1 MAKQW
6 VFFNFLFR
14 RKQYGLRH
22 EGVRQGSLQLALTSK
37 EQNTNPPGS
46 RVFLSLDQFW
56 CTWERLC
63 MNRVR
68 SLLSMRSMLL
78 GYSFEPRPNS
88 RALATGGSVM
98 LIGLSTNGSLHS
110 KKPVWLERTSSN
122 RGQLLWPAACM
133 FINKVSDDVCQWN
146 GYDVVISK
154 GGIFLKNALYVA
166 WHTKKLW
173 AFSDLVAVISAALH
187 ETFVR
192 SKYANSASK
201 FLLYW
206 MRIICCIYK
215 DFVRQLKAF
224 FPSFC
229 HSCPCEMSPGWGHL
243 ITWIDP
249 SVGHLNG
256 ILARVGGNL
265 NNNFKCLRGGG
276 MLKLP
281 FERYIIFDK
290 HSVERTIRCAWL
302 CCFSLY
308 TTVSLLSHLQQ
319 VIKWHRS
326 HTQVLSKPSD
336 IWHIL

>member
-1 MAKQW
+1 MVCFSPIVRSRWMRTGHVFLYVLTGRQRKGNEAINLTEQAWSIEDLWYGKTMG
-6 VFFNFLFR
+6 FFNFLFR

-22 EGVRQGSLQLALTSK
+22 EGVIQGSLQLALTSK

-166 WHTKKLW
+166 WHTKKL
-173 AFSDLVAVISAALH
+173 
-187 ETFVR
+187 
-192 SKYANSASK
+192 
-201 FLLYW
+201 
-206 MRIICCIYK
+206 
-215 DFVRQLKAF
+215 
-224 FPSFC
+224 
-229 HSCPCEMSPGWGHL
+229 
-243 ITWIDP
+243 
-249 SVGHLNG
+249 
-256 ILARVGGNL
+256 
-265 NNNFKCLRGGG
+265 
-276 MLKLP
+276 
-281 FERYIIFDK
+281 
-290 HSVERTIRCAWL
+290 
-302 CCFSLY
+302 
-308 TTVSLLSHLQQ
+308 
-319 VIKWHRS
+319 
-326 HTQVLSKPSD
+326 
-336 IWHIL
+336 